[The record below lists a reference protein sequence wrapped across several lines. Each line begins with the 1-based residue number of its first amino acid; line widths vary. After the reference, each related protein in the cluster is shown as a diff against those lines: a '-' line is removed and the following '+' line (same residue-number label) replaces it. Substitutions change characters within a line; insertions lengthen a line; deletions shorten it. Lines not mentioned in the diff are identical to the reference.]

1 MTSNV
6 ILVKKV
12 VLKSESMVSLGELNQ
27 NTSGF
32 INMNYRF
39 LQVKMRLQRR
49 EIFIYLGI
57 IVVFCFIA
65 DKIQG
70 KHDLNFQKSIT
81 QK

>member
-49 EIFIYLGI
+49 EIFSKRWNTHWYLKNPASGEAG
-57 IVVFCFIA
+57 FFNRS
-65 DKIQG
+65 
-70 KHDLNFQKSIT
+70 LL
-81 QK
+81 